1 MKFEISSTATTAATM
16 ASTFT
21 ASFDM
26 CHRSVVGLRDDC
38 KRLGQAA
45 ALHRRFRVKAVVVAE
60 DRRHRQGLLAPAI
73 AHDRV
78 AGGDV
83 AVDVDPVPGRGVD
96 DIVDGDVVV
105 LAPEERHGGE
115 PLAAAE
121 HVARGDLALALG
133 HDPMLDAHGFATA
146 SSRPAGDVAGGED
159 AGNAGLESLVDQ
171 DAAIERQPG
180 ARGEIEARPD

>member
-26 CHRSVVGLRDDC
+26 CHRSMVGLRDDC

-60 DRRHRQGLLAPAI
+60 DRRDRQGLLAPAI

-83 AVDVDPVPGRGVD
+83 AVDVDAVPGRGVA

-105 LAPEERHGGE
+105 LAPEERDGGE
-115 PLAAAE
+115 PHPPAAP
-121 HVARGDLALALG
+121 VARGDLALPLVQ
-133 HDPMLDAHGFATA
+133 DPTL
-146 SSRPAGDVAGGED
+146 
-159 AGNAGLESLVDQ
+159 
-171 DAAIERQPG
+171 
-180 ARGEIEARPD
+180 